1 MMMLVQKD
9 LTVEADLGLGV
20 NPLTWNIILRK
31 PESLHCFTGEGR
43 SRCLGGGVQGIFFQD
58 CFGYLESPEMLSEF

>member
-1 MMMLVQKD
+1 MMILVQKD

-31 PESLHCFTGEGR
+31 PESLHCFMLGNFWEKLCH
-43 SRCLGGGVQGIFFQD
+43 CLG
-58 CFGYLESPEMLSEF
+58 